1 MQSYYTAVLPVCAIY
16 MNLSDHYIL
25 QIGIWN
31 KLFLCESGIRDT
43 ITSMDRASEIIDYL
57 AGRRRQL
64 RISQEE
70 LGKRVGFSRNHIGK
84 IERHATNPTFASV
97 VRMCEALEIDIN
109 LTEKPVRNRPE

>member
-1 MQSYYTAVLPVCAIY
+1 

-31 KLFLCESGIRDT
+31 KLFLYESGIRDT

-84 IERHATNPTFASV
+84 IERHATNPTFSSV
-97 VRMCEALEIDIN
+97 IRMCEALNVSMRFI
-109 LTEKPVRNRPE
+109 EKNSDN